1 MPVDQFSARWT
12 GVYKADKDGT
22 VKFQLAGD
30 DGYRLFVNDKLITGD
45 WGNHSFSTRSAFMQV
60 SAGEIYR
67 LRIEYFD
74 NVGEATVCFQ
84 AGMMDEERLASSLKH
99 ARNVIVCAGFN
110 SSTEGEG
117 FDRPFALSYG
127 QEYLINKVAS
137 LHDNVAVVVN
147 AGGGIDFRNWGQSV
161 QAILMAWYPGQEG
174 GKALAEIITG
184 KLSPSGKLPVS
195 IEEKWEDNPVYGNY
209 YDNRNVPHKRVQYAE
224 GVFVGYRGYDRNG
237 KQPLYPFG
245 YGLSYSSF
253 EYSNLSVEKTGGSRV
268 TVSFDIKNTGK
279 MDAAEAAQVYVRDV
293 ECSVPRPLKEL
304 KGYDKVYLKKGETKR
319 VRILLDEEA
328 FAYYDVES
336 HRFVVEKGTFEILA
350 GPSSADLPLKATV
363 VL

>member
-1 MPVDQFSARWT
+1 
-12 GVYKADKDGT
+12 
-22 VKFQLAGD
+22 
-30 DGYRLFVNDKLITGD
+30 
-45 WGNHSFSTRSAFMQV
+45 MQV

-74 NVGEATVCFQ
+74 NVGEATVSFQ

-224 GVFVGYRGYDRNG
+224 GVFVGYRGYAVRGDMTGTESSRSI
-237 KQPLYPFG
+237 
-245 YGLSYSSF
+245 LS
-253 EYSNLSVEKTGGSRV
+253 G
-268 TVSFDIKNTGK
+268 
-279 MDAAEAAQVYVRDV
+279 MD
-293 ECSVPRPLKEL
+293 C
-304 KGYDKVYLKKGETKR
+304 
-319 VRILLDEEA
+319 
-328 FAYYDVES
+328 
-336 HRFVVEKGTFEILA
+336 H
-350 GPSSADLPLKATV
+350 TV
-363 VL
+363 VLNIVI